1 MAMESRRLRISGVL
15 GPRLHGGRT
24 ECLEGS
30 PSEHRGT
37 PVIERSAFRDGIT
50 SWPEY
55 RRTGVDFGSAP
66 IPDPNRVVWL
76 GRTGR
81 RASSLLPLDFAVLA
95 GCRICPGPFSLNSTS
110 GCRAP

>member
-66 IPDPNRVVWL
+66 IPDPNRGSAWAERVAGQARCFPSISPFWL
-76 GRTGR
+76 
-81 RASSLLPLDFAVLA
+81 VA
-95 GCRICPGPFSLNSTS
+95 GYVQVHFR
-110 GCRAP
+110 